1 MLWTDK
7 YRPQTLG
14 EVVGNKAEIKIIQE
28 WVENWKEG
36 NPQKPLLLV
45 GPPVIGKMATNPFLG
60 NEIPIFP
67 ASFVSASYGSGV
79 VFSEPADAPADY
91 IALQDLKKNDE
102 LIAKYNLEGIVENVH
117 PIPVCTLKGYG
128 EIPAADIIERLGITD
143 QNDEKLHE
151 ATNELYKQQLK
162 GH

>member
-1 MLWTDK
+1 
-7 YRPQTLG
+7 
-14 EVVGNKAEIKIIQE
+14 
-28 WVENWKEG
+28 
-36 NPQKPLLLV
+36 
-45 GPPVIGKMATNPFLG
+45 MATNPFTGDEL
-60 NEIPIFP
+60 PIFP

-91 IALQDLKKNDE
+91 IALQDLKNNDE
-102 LIAKYNLEGIVENVH
+102 LIAKYNLEGIVENVE

-151 ATNELYKQQLK
+151 ATNELYKQQHSKGTIIESIPDFGGMKVRFAREELK
-162 GH
+162 KN